1 MRAKI
6 LTSAFAISTAFLL
19 ALPVAAAVP
28 AVNDKATASHLFAEA
43 DAAASDTVAKS
54 YGTWGF
60 ALDGM
65 DKTIQPGDDFFNYAN
80 GAALKKMTIPGDQP
94 GYGAFNQLADL
105 SEFRL
110 KALVTGLAARTD
122 LTGEDLKIA
131 DLYRSAMNAD
141 LKNKL
146 DAKPLQPELA
156 KIAAITTKDELASFM
171 GWTSQGFGSAFFNI
185 FVYDDAKKPGYR
197 ALQLT
202 QGGLGLPDRDYY
214 LSETYAD
221 KKAAYEL
228 YIKDMLT
235 LSGYANP
242 EAAAKAIVAMETEI
256 AKVSWTKIES
266 RDDTKTYN
274 PMALKDLNTYAPG
287 FNWDGFF
294 AAATVSQA
302 QKVIVGQNTAIPKIA
317 KVFAD
322 TPLETLKAWETF
334 QATDQAA
341 AYLGDRF
348 YNRRFEFRSKTM
360 YGIAEQRPLWKRA
373 IGTTDDKIG
382 EALGRAYVRDYFPPE
397 SKAKMEALVHDLL
410 AAMKIRIDNLTW
422 MSAPTKAK
430 ALEKLSTFGVK
441 IGYPNKWRD
450 YAGLTIKADDLYG
463 NIERS
468 SAFEWAYNVS
478 HIDKPIDPED
488 WEMTPQTVNAYYSP
502 TKNEIVFPAAILQAP
517 FFDPKADPAVN
528 YGAIGGVIG
537 HEITHGF
544 DDQGRHYDSTGALV
558 EWWTPEDA
566 TKFEAQTVA
575 LGKQYDAYEP
585 VAGFH
590 VQGGLTMGEN
600 IADLGGILL
609 GLDAY
614 HLSLDGKPA
623 PVIDGLTGDQ
633 RVFLG
638 FAQVWQSKYQD
649 DFMKYLVS
657 SDPHSPDKFRAIG
670 SVRNVDA
677 WYKAFDV
684 TSGKYYLK
692 PTDRVRIW

>member
-1 MRAKI
+1 MHFKPLAKSLI
-6 LTSAFAISTAFLL
+6 SSLAIAAALLTTPMA
-19 ALPVAAAVP
+19 ALPALAEAPVAVAVP
-28 AVNDKATASHLFAEA
+28 ES
-43 DAAASDTVAKS
+43 TVART

-60 ALDGM
+60 DTAGM
-65 DKTIQPGDDFFNYAN
+65 DKSIRPGDDFFDYAN
-80 GAALKKMTIPGDQP
+80 GTALKNMVIPGDQP
-94 GYGAFNQLADL
+94 SYGSFNALYDL
-105 SEFRL
+105 SELRL

-131 DLYRSAMNAD
+131 DLYRSAMNVD
-141 LKNKL
+141 LKNQL
-146 DAKPLQPELA
+146 DLKPAQAELA
-156 KIAAITTKDELASFM
+156 KIAAISNKDDMAAFM
-171 GWTSQGFGSAFFNI
+171 GATSETFGSAFFGI

-197 ALQLT
+197 ALQMS

-214 LSETYAD
+214 LQDGFAD
-221 KKAAYEL
+221 KKAAYEV

-235 LSGYANP
+235 MAGYPGA
-242 EAAAKAIVAMETEI
+242 EQAAKDIVAMETKI
-256 AKVSWTKIES
+256 AEVSWTKIES

-294 AAATVSQA
+294 AAAHVSQA
-302 QKVIVGQNTAIPKIA
+302 QKVIVAQNTAIPKIA
-317 KVFAD
+317 KIYAD
-322 TPLETLKAWETF
+322 TPLETLKAWEAF
-334 QATDQAA
+334 NALDQGS
-341 AYLGDRF
+341 AYLSDRF
-348 YNRRFEFRSKTM
+348 YTRRFEFRSKAM

-373 IGTTDDKIG
+373 VGTTDDRMG

-397 SKAKMEALVHDLL
+397 SKAKMEGLVSDLL
-410 AAMKIRIDNLTW
+410 AAMKIRIENLTW

-450 YAGLTIKADDLYG
+450 YSALTIKADDLYG

-468 SAFEWAYNVS
+468 SAFEWAYQVS
-478 HIDKPIDPED
+478 HIDQPIDPED

-502 TKNEIVFPAAILQAP
+502 TKNEIVFPAAILQPP
-517 FFDPKADPAVN
+517 FFDPKADMAVN
-528 YGAIGGVIG
+528 YGAIGAVIG

-566 TKFEAQTVA
+566 AKFEAQTKA
-575 LGKQYDAYEP
+575 LGAQYDAYEP
-585 VAGFH
+585 VPGFH
-590 VQGGLTMGEN
+590 IQGGLTMGEN

-614 HLSLDGKPA
+614 HMSLGGKPA
-623 PVIDGLTGDQ
+623 PVIDGFTGDQ

-638 FAQVWQSKYQD
+638 FAQVWQAKTLD
-649 DFMKYLVS
+649 DALKSQLT
-657 SDPHSPDKFRAIG
+657 SDPHSPEKFRAIG
-670 SVRNVDA
+670 PVRNVDA
-677 WYKAFDV
+677 WYSAFDV
-684 TSGKYYLK
+684 KPDQTYYVK
-692 PTDRVRIW
+692 PADRVKIW